1 MSWLIRRGK
10 TAKERQMS
18 TFLGTSLNLKKTFSN
33 ECKGTTQERNWN
45 QGQCWSWER
54 KIIFKILISFC
65 QFSFSHR
72 YLHRVILKRKIST
85 VHGELFEGH
94 EFYRRIEQFL
104 RAHTA
109 SQLQCLQ
116 PKTLLEDYVAR
127 WKCYQDNSKVL
138 DGLCSPLNRVV
149 KNIEGFE
156 SINQLAL
163 VTWRESFF
171 THIEPKMTCA
181 ILNLI
186 EGERAG
192 QLIDSELVKAVI
204 ECYAELGKC

>member
-1 MSWLIRRGK
+1 
-10 TAKERQMS
+10 
-18 TFLGTSLNLKKTFSN
+18 
-33 ECKGTTQERNWN
+33 
-45 QGQCWSWER
+45 
-54 KIIFKILISFC
+54 
-65 QFSFSHR
+65 
-72 YLHRVILKRKIST
+72 
-85 VHGELFEGH
+85 
-94 EFYRRIEQFL
+94 
-104 RAHTA
+104 
-109 SQLQCLQ
+109 
-116 PKTLLEDYVAR
+116 
-127 WKCYQDNSKVL
+127 
-138 DGLCSPLNRVV
+138 VV